1 MSEGR
6 QETRSAAGE
15 VEVAASAARVWRAL
29 TEAGELERWFP
40 LEAEVEPGPDGRIR
54 MGWGHE
60 LGGWSRILAWAPPH
74 HLRIAWV
81 MGEEEDA
88 LEDGGPDRE
97 GKGAGGGDV
106 GARITDY
113 RLEDRS
119 GGTPRTFLRVVTSGF
134 PAGASWDDL
143 VEGTRLGWAFE
154 LRQLKHYLERH
165 DGQDR
170 TAAFLRRRVGLSR
183 REAWDRLTAPGS
195 GVETLA
201 GSVFDR
207 SPPWQVAL
215 VCREPPDS
223 LVRLTVDPAQ
233 DDPGARDVSVFIS
246 AWGEAGALVPEVGE
260 LWRRRLGRLFPE
272 GRELVNAP

>member
-1 MSEGR
+1 MSEGG
-6 QETRSAAGE
+6 QETRSATGE
-15 VEVAASAARVWRAL
+15 VEVEAPVERVWRAL
-29 TEAGELERWFP
+29 TEARELERWFP
-40 LEAEVEPGPDGRIR
+40 LEAEVEPGPDGRIW

-81 MGEEEDA
+81 MGEG
-88 LEDGGPDRE
+88 EDGG
-97 GKGAGGGDV
+97 GGGGLDEAEEGSGGEV
-106 GARITDY
+106 GARVTDY
-113 RLEDRS
+113 RLEDRP
-119 GGTPRTFLRVVTSGF
+119 GDGHRTLLRVVTSGF

-170 TAAFLRRRVGLSR
+170 TAAFLRRRVGLPR

-223 LVRLTVDPAQ
+223 LVRLTVDPAH
-233 DDPGARDVSVFIS
+233 DEPGARDVSVFIS

-272 GRELVNAP
+272 GRELVKAP